1 MYESVGGVSLNFI
14 KDHKK
19 LVIIGIVVFVL
30 VFLISGV
37 ISSRKVDK
45 AEEERLAEVDKAL
58 EELNGSDVGDSD
70 NELLNAQKDLIAEY
84 GVLPKGFIWDYDGT
98 LLSLGDKEMT
108 AEEVVYAYFR
118 GLSTLDIS
126 TVERYTR
133 GSKVVETYSSYF
145 DSKDKNTDYTDQF
158 LRNIYRECLLSI
170 QIKGISSASI
180 FANKQSFTVDALML
194 DLTDKNFWKS
204 DESEIYNNLF
214 LYDQDES
221 DNAKSDMY
229 LYDYILNYY
238 KSDKSKLRK
247 VTFDVTVQ
255 RYPDLDSGF
264 LVSIDTDVDNAC
276 QYREGKLVVSY
287 IKEQYNDVGRE
298 RIQESKKKGT
308 AN

>member
-1 MYESVGGVSLNFI
+1 MNFI

-58 EELNGSDVGDSD
+58 EELNGSDTDDDGND

-145 DSKDKNTDYTDQF
+145 DSTDKNTDYTDQF

-308 AN
+308 TN

>member
-1 MYESVGGVSLNFI
+1 MNFI

-308 AN
+308 TN

>member
-1 MYESVGGVSLNFI
+1 MNFI

-70 NELLNAQKDLIAEY
+70 NELLNAQKDLIVEY

-298 RIQESKKKGT
+298 RIQESKKKRT
-308 AN
+308 TN

>member
-1 MYESVGGVSLNFI
+1 MNFI
-14 KDHKK
+14 KNHKK

-255 RYPDLDSGF
+255 RYPDLDSGY

-298 RIQESKKKGT
+298 RVQEGKKKRT

>member
-1 MYESVGGVSLNFI
+1 MNFI

-58 EELNGSDVGDSD
+58 EELNGSDIGDSD

-145 DSKDKNTDYTDQF
+145 DSTDKNTDYTDQF

-308 AN
+308 TN

>member
-1 MYESVGGVSLNFI
+1 MNFI

-255 RYPDLDSGF
+255 RYPDLDSGY

-298 RIQESKKKGT
+298 RIQESKKKRT
-308 AN
+308 TN

>member
-1 MYESVGGVSLNFI
+1 MNFI

-298 RIQESKKKGT
+298 RVQEGKKKGT

>member
-1 MYESVGGVSLNFI
+1 MNFI

-255 RYPDLDSGF
+255 RYPDLDSGY

-308 AN
+308 TN

>member
-1 MYESVGGVSLNFI
+1 MNFI

-58 EELNGSDVGDSD
+58 EELNGSDTDDND

-308 AN
+308 TN

>member
-1 MYESVGGVSLNFI
+1 MNFI

-255 RYPDLDSGF
+255 RYPDLDSGY

-298 RIQESKKKGT
+298 RVQEGKKKRT